1 MLTTSFV
8 MISCGTQKLPDDV
21 EMPIAVNTI
30 NSVGLKELNLQHGT
44 DYTIMNTVSADA
56 TVIYTTHKKGKQ
68 ISIEEYDGEF
78 KIEWSKDKDSGKM
91 YRSDYEGIARFGFFG
106 NDYGRVFMDEVAPEY
121 IVRNLAIYR
130 LINQA
135 KVRGADGV
143 IKPIISTS
151 AEDKGNKIVF
161 KTTVSAKLMKLNAD
175 AK

>member
-1 MLTTSFV
+1 MKQKFYILAAMLTTSFV

-78 KIEWSKDKDSGKM
+78 
-91 YRSDYEGIARFGFFG
+91 
-106 NDYGRVFMDEVAPEY
+106 
-121 IVRNLAIYR
+121 
-130 LINQA
+130 
-135 KVRGADGV
+135 
-143 IKPIISTS
+143 T
-151 AEDKGNKIVF
+151 
-161 KTTVSAKLMKLNAD
+161 
-175 AK
+175 